1 MSSTPEKHANIPS
14 PGAQWYVT
22 NFERFEKS
30 LNGEAASFVHEIR
43 KSAIAQFA
51 KLGFPTTRD
60 EEWKYTDVS
69 SIAKLNFTP
78 VVSHKVNGL
87 TKKDLL
93 PFTLNDFPCHTLV
106 CVNGHFS
113 KELSSIHTLPKGVK
127 LGSLADAVKDNDEL
141 VRKHLA
147 RYIEV
152 TTNAFSALSTA
163 FLYDGV
169 YVHIPQH
176 TLLDLPIHLLFVS
189 SGLETEFVVFPHN
202 LIVLDAN
209 SQAAIV
215 ESSVG
220 VKNNLYFANAAA
232 EVVLGENAVLEY
244 DKLQMESERAFH
256 VSNLH
261 VQQERNSNFT
271 SNAISFGGSLVRN
284 NIVAVLDGEGAEAT
298 LNGLYL
304 GTDKQHVDNHTTI
317 DHAKAHCQ
325 SHELYKGI
333 LSGKSKGVFNG
344 KIKVRKDAQKTDAKQ
359 TNKNLILTDEA
370 SVDTKP
376 QLEILANDVKCTH
389 GATIGQLDDEAIFYL
404 RSRGVDVDKARDML
418 IYAFASDVIDRIKVE
433 PLRDLLHEMIHNRLE
448 HERSVKL
455 R

>member
-189 SGLETEFVVFPHN
+189 SGLETEFVVFPRN

-284 NIVAVLDGEGAEAT
+284 NIVAGNA
-298 LNGLYL
+298 
-304 GTDKQHVDNHTTI
+304 
-317 DHAKAHCQ
+317 
-325 SHELYKGI
+325 KGI
-333 LSGKSKGVFNG
+333 
-344 KIKVRKDAQKTDAKQ
+344 
-359 TNKNLILTDEA
+359 EA
-370 SVDTKP
+370 SSSFTPATGQVGFNDVW
-376 QLEILANDVKCTH
+376 QNALANWTNYPAAY
-389 GATIGQLDDEAIFYL
+389 GTATTTNPNGTPADAEMNIAADPLFVSAADYHL
-404 RSRGVDVDKARDML
+404 RVGPPARNPW
-418 IYAFASDVIDRIKVE
+418 IRTAA
-433 PLRDLLHEMIHNRLE
+433 
-448 HERSVKL
+448 
-455 R
+455 